1 MGVGQYHY
9 RIMRGSTIV
18 FLENISSDVTCGV
31 TKVEDFLGISSK
43 WFSVNELEGYNL
55 LDDLYIFR
63 RGGITFLIKR
73 TDLIPSRE
81 PM

>member
-31 TKVEDFLGISSK
+31 TK
-43 WFSVNELEGYNL
+43 VNELEGYNL